1 MTKLCISSQCCLPVR
16 VMKLIGIKTLIATNA
31 AGGLNPDYKI
41 GDLMIVKDHINMMGF
56 AGNNPLHGPNDDR
69 FGPRFP
75 PMSKAYNY
83 EFRKIAKEVKKLGT
97 ALLYKDGVYNSH

>member
-1 MTKLCISSQCCLPVR
+1 
-16 VMKLIGIKTLIATNA
+16 MKLIGIKILIATNA
-31 AGGLNPDYKI
+31 AGGLNASFKT
-41 GDLMIVKDHINMMGF
+41 GDLMIVKDHINLMGF

-83 EFRKIAKEVKKLGT
+83 EFRKIAKEVRKQTYFNDLSCT
-97 ALLYKDGVYNSH
+97 ASVTTTL